1 MWQSKTI
8 ILTAILVFLS
18 AAGYVLLGYFTTQEN
33 FFVNFAFYSITFGAF
48 IGLYL
53 LRDSFSSKTLWKLTL
68 FMHGILLCSIPTLSP
83 DVYRFLW
90 DGELIVKGIHPYAFT
105 PNELVNSGN
114 LEMTPYMSQLYASI
128 TDLSRVNY
136 SVYPTLNQFYFVI
149 PAVLTESVFSGIL
162 VMRIIMLLT
171 LIIGIYFI
179 QKTLEELLIPEK
191 QVFLFALNPLLIIEA
206 TGNLHFEGVMFSLFA
221 IAIYF
226 MVREKWWIS
235 ALFVAL
241 AINVKLTPLLL
252 LPFFL
257 NYLGWKKSMLFYL
270 TTLSSSALLL
280 MVFLWPSMTANFL
293 QSVELYFNNFEFNS
307 SFYRFST
314 YLFRPILIYD
324 IAFIIGPLLSKI
336 ALIVILLLAIYSLK
350 KGRESLFTFFLTG
363 YVVYLFFS
371 TTIHPWYLIIPL
383 GFCVYTRYNFMIYWS
398 FIVFLSYSF
407 YALGNSKWVDVLV
420 AIEYIGLLMFVLLEY
435 KKRGPIKDLLARLP
449 RP

>member
-1 MWQSKTI
+1 MNSRINDKQVTPLKKLDLMWQSKTI

-179 QKTLEELLIPEK
+179 QKTLE
-191 QVFLFALNPLLIIEA
+191 
-206 TGNLHFEGVMFSLFA
+206 
-221 IAIYF
+221 
-226 MVREKWWIS
+226 
-235 ALFVAL
+235 
-241 AINVKLTPLLL
+241 
-252 LPFFL
+252 
-257 NYLGWKKSMLFYL
+257 
-270 TTLSSSALLL
+270 
-280 MVFLWPSMTANFL
+280 
-293 QSVELYFNNFEFNS
+293 
-307 SFYRFST
+307 
-314 YLFRPILIYD
+314 
-324 IAFIIGPLLSKI
+324 
-336 ALIVILLLAIYSLK
+336 
-350 KGRESLFTFFLTG
+350 
-363 YVVYLFFS
+363 
-371 TTIHPWYLIIPL
+371 
-383 GFCVYTRYNFMIYWS
+383 
-398 FIVFLSYSF
+398 
-407 YALGNSKWVDVLV
+407 
-420 AIEYIGLLMFVLLEY
+420 
-435 KKRGPIKDLLARLP
+435 
-449 RP
+449 